1 MGEIPQD
8 PTAVSLN
15 LLLQQKQKHLRNK
28 HTRNKLILLS
38 SMNPH

>member
-1 MGEIPQD
+1 MGGTPQD

-15 LLLQQKQKHLRNK
+15 LLLQQKQKHLGNK
-28 HTRNKLILLS
+28 PTRNKLILLS